1 MSNRTLSLDDG
12 LYRYLLE
19 VSVEESELL
28 RALREET
35 QASVELAA
43 MQISPEQ
50 GQFMHWLVRL
60 LGVRRAIEVGTY
72 TGYSAICIA
81 SALAQDGELICCD
94 INAEWTALARRYWQ
108 RAGLA
113 QRIHL
118 QLQPAAETLQALLAE
133 GRDGEFDFVF
143 IDADKPGYPLYYELA
158 LKLLRPGG
166 VIAIDNTLWSGAV
179 ADPDDQSPE
188 TRAIRQMNT
197 LLKEDKRVEKCM
209 LPIGD
214 GLSLAMKK

>member
-1 MSNRTLSLDDG
+1 LSNRTLSLDDG